1 MSNSLDIKSE
11 VSKFL
16 KGIII
21 CKETGIYLLDLII
34 DSEINPMLLSS
45 FVGALQ
51 LFGAENMGKIEE
63 ITIKGLSIDM
73 IIVNKYDL
81 VMITILDKSF
91 VKNDI
96 RAESEKALDMFYA
109 IYRDEIEDCAEVYQ
123 FESFKKILYDQIED
137 YFIRIK
143 NEDTKAEIEDYG
155 FFTETITKLRNG
167 SH

>member
-1 MSNSLDIKSE
+1 MSISLDIKSE

-21 CKETGIYLLDLII
+21 CKESGIYLLDLIL
-34 DSEINPMLLSS
+34 DSDINPMLLSS

-73 IIVNKYDL
+73 IIVNKYNL

-96 RAESEKALDMFYA
+96 RGESEKVLDMFYA
-109 IYRDEIEDCAEVYQ
+109 IYKDEIEDCAEIYQ

-143 NEDTKAEIEDYG
+143 NEDTEAEIGDFG
-155 FFTETITKLRNG
+155 FFTEAIAKLRNG

>member
-1 MSNSLDIKSE
+1 M
-11 VSKFL
+11 
-16 KGIII
+16 
-21 CKETGIYLLDLII
+21 LDLIL

-51 LFGAENMGKIEE
+51 LFGTENMGKIEE

-81 VMITILDKSF
+81 VMITILDKAF
-91 VKNDI
+91 VKDGI
-96 RAESEKALDMFYA
+96 REESEKALDMFYA
-109 IYRDEIEDCAEVYQ
+109 TYRDEIEDCAEVYQ

-137 YFIRIK
+137 YFKRIK
-143 NEDTKAEIEDYG
+143 NKDKDVEIGDFG

>member
-1 MSNSLDIKSE
+1 M
-11 VSKFL
+11 
-16 KGIII
+16 
-21 CKETGIYLLDLII
+21 LDLIL

-51 LFGAENMGKIEE
+51 LFGTENMGKIEE

-81 VMITILDKSF
+81 VMITILDKAF
-91 VKNDI
+91 VKDGI
-96 RAESEKALDMFYA
+96 REESEKALDMFYA
-109 IYRDEIEDCAEVYQ
+109 TYRDEIEDCADVYQ

-137 YFIRIK
+137 YFKRIK
-143 NEDTKAEIEDYG
+143 NKDKDAEIGDFG

-167 SH
+167 LH

>member
-1 MSNSLDIKSE
+1 MNVSLDIKSE

-21 CKETGIYLLDLII
+21 CKKSGIYLLDLIL
-34 DSEINPMLLSS
+34 DSDINPVLLSS

-96 RAESEKALDMFYA
+96 RAESEKALDMFYS

-155 FFTETITKLRNG
+155 FFTETLTKLRNG

>member
-1 MSNSLDIKSE
+1 
-11 VSKFL
+11 
-16 KGIII
+16 
-21 CKETGIYLLDLII
+21 
-34 DSEINPMLLSS
+34 MLLSS

-91 VKNDI
+91 IKDDI
-96 RAESEKALDMFYA
+96 RGESEKALDMFYA
-109 IYRDEIEDCAEVYQ
+109 IYRDEIEDCADVNQ
-123 FESFKKILYDQIED
+123 FEDFKKILYDQVED
-137 YFIRIK
+137 YFKRIK
-143 NEDTKAEIEDYG
+143 NKDTQTEIGDFG
-155 FFTETITKLRNG
+155 FFTGAIAKLRNG